1 MLLGLIGAAL
11 AGDVRVDM
19 LDVGQ
24 GDSILIRTP
33 ANKVILIDAAES
45 GGDVAEQLK
54 REGVDHLDLVI
65 ATHPHADHIG
75 GMKAVLETFP
85 VKRYT
90 DNGMPHTTQTYA
102 GVMTEIEARGISYQ
116 AAVRGTV
123 FNLDDGAKLEILF
136 PTSSPLT
143 GTRSD
148 LNANSVV
155 ARLTHGSDCF
165 LFVGDAEQPTEAAL
179 LSAGG
184 LGQCDVLKVAHH
196 GSQYSSTQ
204 AFLDVVQPEVA
215 LISAGV
221 ANRYRHPGPDT
232 VERIRAMGTAIYR
245 TDESGQIT
253 LTSTGHGV
261 KVTTT
266 HPPVAVLSTPA
277 PWYPPGTE
285 PATAP
290 TGTLRAP
297 ETLRPGQAPTLSTS
311 TKPATP
317 APTSTSSSASAPA
330 ATAPTATAPTA
341 TAPTAT
347 GAPAASAAPRADCP
361 YIASVN
367 SEVFHEA
374 GCGNGEKILP
384 ANQVCYATRE
394 AALAAGRRP
403 AGCCKP

>member
-1 MLLGLIGAAL
+1 MLLLGLIGAAL
-11 AGDVRVDM
+11 AGDLRVDM

-45 GGDVAEQLK
+45 GAHVAEQLK

-75 GMKAVLETFP
+75 GMQTVLQSFP

-90 DNGMPHTTQTYA
+90 DNGLPHTTQTYA
-102 GVMTEIEARGISYQ
+102 GVMTEIEARSISYQ
-116 AAVRGTV
+116 AAVQGTV

-136 PTSSPLT
+136 PTGTPLT

-155 ARLTHGSDCF
+155 TRLTHGSDCF
-165 LFVGDAEQPTEAAL
+165 LFVGDSEQPTEAAL

-196 GSQYSSTQ
+196 GSQYSTTQ
-204 AFLDVVQPEVA
+204 AFLDVVQPKVA
-215 LISAGV
+215 LISVGV

-253 LTSTGHGV
+253 VTSTGHGV

-285 PATAP
+285 PAPGT

-297 ETLRPGQAPTLSTS
+297 ETLRPGEGPSST
-311 TKPATP
+311 TPAKPAPP
-317 APTSTSSSASAPA
+317 APTSASASTA
-330 ATAPTATAPTA
+330 ATAPTAPAAA
-341 TAPTAT
+341 TAPAAP
-347 GAPAASAAPRADCP
+347 GAPAAAPRADCP

-394 AALAAGRRP
+394 AAVASGRRP